1 MSEIFKL
8 YKNIESFIDDNCV
21 YKKNE
26 PFLINYIKENEN
38 SKSLPKVQDNKN
50 YIHCIMNIPKEKE
63 DILKDNQNPNGIT
76 INVINSSFEFILYKN
91 DSTPSVI
98 KCLLLLIINDI
109 EKSDKQENEINEIKN
124 EKNISDINNEYQ
136 LLEKLKKFLFNYIK
150 KNKKKKKNSS
160 DDAETILLAG
170 AKNGIRFFNC
180 DNNGINYEDENI
192 LKIIEII
199 KSITSK
205 LEIKPKKSEKST
217 NKKNEGNEEG
227 KEVNKN
233 GKKETDNDLNEVLDE
248 LNPDYKNELVYRY
261 LDEMPEEIVNLMKKY
276 KNVNF
281 TKNMYM
287 EYIEKNKNITNNE
300 EEKEDLK
307 LEKEE
312 EF

>member
-1 MSEIFKL
+1 MSDIFKL
-8 YKNIESFIDDNCV
+8 YKNIESFIDDNCA

-26 PFLINYIKENEN
+26 PFLINYIKESEN
-38 SKSLPKVQDNKN
+38 SNSLPKVQDNKN
-50 YIHCIMNIPKEKE
+50 YIQCIMNIPKEKE
-63 DILKDNQNPNGIT
+63 AILKDNQNPNGIT
-76 INVINSSFEFILYKN
+76 INIINSSFEFVLYKN

-109 EKSDKQENEINEIKN
+109 EKSDKQETNIKSD
-124 EKNISDINNEYQ
+124 KNISDINNEYQ

-150 KNKKKKKNSS
+150 KNKKKKKNAS
-160 DDAETILLAG
+160 DDAETILLEG
-170 AKNGIRFFNC
+170 ARNGIRFFNC

-192 LKIIEII
+192 QKIIEII

-205 LEIKPKKSEKST
+205 LEIKPKKNEKST
-217 NKKNEGNEEG
+217 NKKNEENEEG

-248 LNPDYKNELVYRY
+248 LNPDYKNELIYRY

-276 KNVNF
+276 KNINF

-287 EYIEKNKNITNNE
+287 EYIEKKKNITNNL
-300 EEKEDLK
+300 EEKENLK
-307 LEKEE
+307 IEKEE
-312 EF
+312 DY